1 MAKRYFRAPIAAFA
15 LLLAA
20 ASLASQDPI
29 PPEQA
34 KSIARRV
41 ASILGGNAK
50 FGENAAVDFE
60 HVANRPGAVTVRV
73 SEPGT
78 SVVLDQQGLLRSYSH
93 TANIV
98 GSQGLNARREATD
111 EANWSALEAKL
122 TALRLPHTF
131 RRIKFKRVKG
141 NEKRPDALR
150 FMLEML
156 PFGYRADPKAEVFAW
171 MGAASGEV
179 FALNLTTGW
188 DYEGPKVRVSYEEAI
203 AQAIR
208 IYGGEPADWK
218 YSLTYEA
225 DASEDAPSEIRELTQ
240 RRIQRLCYN
249 LYSAPGSVLVDSVT
263 GEVLFYGSPFGPS
276 GRPSRLERLGAPK
289 LLAIG
294 AALVLIVGGVV
305 LLARRLRAMQG
316 RHRE

>member
-1 MAKRYFRAPIAAFA
+1 MAQRNFRAPIAAFA

-41 ASILGGNAK
+41 ASVLGGNAK
-50 FGENAAVDFE
+50 FGESATVDFE
-60 HVANRPGAVTVRV
+60 HVANRPGVVTVRV

-93 TANIV
+93 TSNIV
-98 GSQGLNARREATD
+98 GQQGLNARREATD

-122 TALRLPHTF
+122 AALRLPHTF

-141 NEKRPDALR
+141 NAKRPDALR
-150 FMLEML
+150 FMLEMF
-156 PFGYRADPKAEVFAW
+156 PFGYRSGLRAEVFAW

-188 DYEGPKVRVSYEEAI
+188 DYERPKVRVSPEEAI

-225 DASEDAPSEIRELTQ
+225 DGTEESPAEMRELTERRVQ
-240 RRIQRLCYN
+240 RACYN
-249 LYSAPGSVLVDSVT
+249 LWSRAGSVIVDSVT
-263 GEVLFYGSPFGPS
+263 GEIVAYGSPVSAANP
-276 GRPSRLERLGAPK
+276 PEKPVRLGAPE

-294 AALVLIVGGVV
+294 GALVLIVGGVV
-305 LLARRLRAMQG
+305 LSILRRR
-316 RHRE
+316 RV